1 MKGKISENEL
11 EEMQKS
17 VLNLS
22 DIIVSIKKDILDTL
36 INFIDKKSI
45 NSNNDKLKLIK
56 NLVSFKSVRM
66 DIFRAQTIT
75 HLRHLFVLKKYPIGN
90 RDNNRFRTVL
100 MLKD

>member
-56 NLVSFKSVRM
+56 NLYLILTSSIETL
-66 DIFRAQTIT
+66 DA
-75 HLRHLFVLKKYPIGN
+75 KY
-90 RDNNRFRTVL
+90 VEV
-100 MLKD
+100 

>member
-1 MKGKISENEL
+1 MNTSSFTTACVYIIYALITFSKGIS
-11 EEMQKS
+11 
-17 VLNLS
+17 
-22 DIIVSIKKDILDTL
+22 IVGTDFRCRILVT
-36 INFIDKKSI
+36 
-45 NSNNDKLKLIK
+45 
-56 NLVSFKSVRM
+56 FKSVRM